1 MKMNGLVTDR
11 KCTYSGW
18 RYIFVFCNDVKVGKL
33 SKFTEELLPFLY
45 VFGNLEGNF
54 FVVVYNNGSFYLI
67 KTSLVEIA

>member
-1 MKMNGLVTDR
+1 MKVE
-11 KCTYSGW
+11 
-18 RYIFVFCNDVKVGKL
+18 KL